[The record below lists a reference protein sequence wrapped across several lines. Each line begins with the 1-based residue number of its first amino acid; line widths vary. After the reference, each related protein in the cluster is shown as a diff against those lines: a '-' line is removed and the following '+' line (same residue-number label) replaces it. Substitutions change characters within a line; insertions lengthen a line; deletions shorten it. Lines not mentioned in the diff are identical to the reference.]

1 MTLELQQIDL
11 VRLTTVYRIIRSY
24 SFPSPGTAAIAA
36 VPLDPFLLINQSL
49 THLGVDPAIEAETTA
64 RSAMPPKL
72 GFRWEQSSELLDP
85 CTSMDKMTKGKNK
98 SLEDEK
104 IKRDKITKRKN
115 KALEDEKDRRDK
127 MTAKKDKSL
136 FPLSSYT
143 FVQQTTKGVICSPFP

>member
-1 MTLELQQIDL
+1 MTLLGL
-11 VRLTTVYRIIRSY
+11 PLFRILRSY

-36 VPLDPFLLINQSL
+36 IPLDPFLLIDQSL

-85 CTSMDKMTKGKNK
+85 CTSVDKM
-98 SLEDEK
+98 
-104 IKRDKITKRKN
+104 TKRKN